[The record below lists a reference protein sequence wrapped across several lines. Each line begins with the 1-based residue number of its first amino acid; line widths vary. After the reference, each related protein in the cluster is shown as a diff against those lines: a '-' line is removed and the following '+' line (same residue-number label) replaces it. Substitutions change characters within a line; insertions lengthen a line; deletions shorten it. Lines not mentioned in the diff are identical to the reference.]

1 MLKIILFGFSLLSG
15 ALNVYATE
23 HRFRAIERFGEKVV
37 WDGKKLPLVLEN
49 IPAGGNLVI
58 AGAKPVESI
67 APYTSQI
74 ADDLLYESLFTADPS
89 GQTERMYAR
98 IAYSVR
104 VDDEGK
110 YVVFEID
117 PAARFQDGHAVRPA
131 DIHFSA
137 TVLSAKNPDFYH
149 SVVGN
154 VTEGEREIR
163 FDLKTT
169 GQASRHALIYLAGM
183 KVVKR
188 SQGAVQVVG
197 GIPVEFV
204 ATGPYRLNAL
214 GKNQIS
220 LIRNTTYWASSFPM
234 VNGLYHLNR
243 VELMNFGSLNGARMA
258 LAQDNANYF
267 LEPHPLLAAPL
278 ASVLDKNKSTN
289 YLEEE
294 SAQKIQIK
302 KPALVFNL
310 SKVPDVRVRRALML
324 AYDFDGIN
332 QSLYGGK
339 PQRPLHIA
347 ETSEFQPQAIPGRE
361 VIEVMEQCPLPREA
375 YDDFTS
381 YGHSQFLGDRRTRL
395 MKAQSLLIEAGYA
408 LDNGVM
414 KLNGRGLSIRI
425 HAPDLDANALFLY
438 QSDLRKIGVNLIAG
452 LRSENPKDF
461 DLYASDV
468 EFLSKDGRP
477 MGQNLNVPVSACLR
491 KILSAISN
499 ESPYSEAYKINSEAF
514 VRMSEALQLFIFTGS
529 ARTKNY
535 FIDHRLQVPS
545 SLTRDNLHV
554 YGYYRDLHET
564 DHSFVHAPA
573 FGHHCQDIG
582 CLFESLRKF

>member
-23 HRFRAIERFGEKVV
+23 HRFRAIERFGEKVA

-58 AGAKPVESI
+58 AGTKPVESI
-67 APYTSQI
+67 APYKSQI

-117 PAARFQDGHAVRPA
+117 PAARFQDGSAVSPA

-137 TVLSAKNPDFYH
+137 TVLSAKNPALYN
-149 SVVGN
+149 SIVEK
-154 VTEGEREIR
+154 VTEGAREIR
-163 FDLKTT
+163 FDLKTA

-183 KVVKR
+183 KIVKR

-214 GKNQIS
+214 GKNQLS
-220 LIRNTTYWASSFPM
+220 LIRNTSYWASSFHM
-234 VNGLYHLNR
+234 VKGLYHLNH
-243 VELMNFGSLNGARMA
+243 VEMVNFGSLNGARMA
-258 LAQDNANYF
+258 LEQDRANYF
-267 LEPHPLLAAPL
+267 LEPHPPLAAPL
-278 ASVLDKNKSTN
+278 ASILDKNKSAN

-294 SAQKIQIK
+294 PARKIQIK

-310 SKVPDVRVRRALML
+310 SRVPDVRVRRALML

-332 QSLYGGK
+332 QLLYGGK
-339 PQRPLHIA
+339 LQRPLHIA
-347 ETSEFQPQAIPGRE
+347 ETSEFHPQGIPGRD
-361 VIEVMEQCPLPREA
+361 VIEIMEQCPLPREA

-381 YGHSQFLGDRRTRL
+381 YGHSQFSGDRRARL
-395 MKAQSLLIEAGYA
+395 MKAQSLLTMAGYV

-414 KLNGRGLSIRI
+414 KLNGRALSIRI
-425 HAPDLDANALFLY
+425 HAPDIDANALFLY
-438 QSDLRKIGVNLIAG
+438 QSDLRKIGVNLTAG

-461 DLYASDV
+461 DLYASEL

-477 MGQNLNVPVSACLR
+477 MVQNLNVALPACLG
-491 KILSAISN
+491 KVLSAIHN

-514 VRMSEALQLFIFTGS
+514 VRMSEALQLLIFTGS
-529 ARTKNY
+529 AQTKSY
-535 FIDHRLQVPS
+535 FVDHRLQVPS

-554 YGYYRDLHET
+554 YGYHRDLHET

-573 FGHHCQDIG
+573 FGHYCQDFG
-582 CLFESLRKF
+582 CLFESIRKF